1 MSNESQKANP
11 MVVSYALPNG
21 ENITLDA
28 QTVRNFL
35 TNGDAKVSDKEVVMY
50 VQLCKA
56 QQLNPFLK
64 EAYLIKYSENQP
76 ASIVVAKD
84 AFMKRAESHPQ
95 YGGMKSGVIVLTKN
109 GEIKE
114 REGSFYLPNE
124 SVVGGWAKV
133 FRNDRKSEIYDSVAF
148 DEYAGKDKNGNLNS
162 MWRGKPGTMIQ
173 KVAEVHAMRKAFPE
187 RLSGLYIEDEM
198 GKSQVVSTMNLSEQQ
213 AQQYDLSGMEEID
226 EPTTVTH
233 DDGFEQYGMPEDD
246 MDAYMDEIADKYAE
260 EEEAPKQTKTNEPFQ
275 VSYYEYVNNKD
286 KYKLVPKSYDAA
298 KKTCMVTYKEV

>member
-1 MSNESQKANP
+1 MSNEIQKANP

-173 KVAEVHAMRKAFPE
+173 KVAEVHALRKAFPE

-198 GKSQVVSTMNLSEQQ
+198 GKSQVVSTMNISEQQ

-260 EEEAPKQTKTNEPFQ
+260 EEEASKQPKTNEPFQ

-286 KYKLVPKSYDAA
+286 KYKLVPKSYDAT